1 MRWRR
6 GREERKGE
14 GGGFKKVLE
23 GAGRRSSSCCA
34 MAEVPFPFSCL
45 LCWVL
50 GGEQRIYERK
60 GPLSEKGI
68 VPTV

>member
-1 MRWRR
+1 
-6 GREERKGE
+6 EVAPGE
-14 GGGFKKVLE
+14 GGEE
-23 GAGRRSSSCCA
+23 GRGEGLQEGSGRGGEEEQAAAAPWLRCLFPSSS
-34 MAEVPFPFSCL
+34 L